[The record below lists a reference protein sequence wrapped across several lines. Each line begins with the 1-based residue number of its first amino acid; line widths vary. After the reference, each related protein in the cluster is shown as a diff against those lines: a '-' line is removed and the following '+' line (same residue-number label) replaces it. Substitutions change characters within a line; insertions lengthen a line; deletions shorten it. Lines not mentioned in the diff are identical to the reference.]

1 MRGLGQIGRRDG
13 LDGALTPNEEPPV
26 VQLDGALTEPGEVR
40 PRRGRG
46 IGRGRR
52 RGRRRRGTGAAAHVL
67 TSPSSS
73 SFPPRSA
80 SRGLPVL
87 PHSGPPLCHQAPLL
101 ASTGFGQPLPSS
113 CAVRFGFEVR
123 VFPRHLLPGRHGSSR
138 SRGSPNDVP
147 NPPVTGPPGLSILD
161 FFGTHV
167 NAARRNGR
175 MEEE

>member
-87 PHSGPPLCHQAPLL
+87 PHSGPPLCHQGTTLGFDWIRSAASVVVRRAVWFRGPGAPP
-101 ASTGFGQPLPSS
+101 APP
-113 CAVRFGFEVR
+113 
-123 VFPRHLLPGRHGSSR
+123 PRPPWFIAIAGKPERR
-138 SRGSPNDVP
+138 S

-161 FFGTHV
+161 FLGDS
-167 NAARRNGR
+167 RERG
-175 MEEE
+175 ED

>member
-87 PHSGPPLCHQAPLL
+87 PHSGPPLCHQGTTLGFDWIRSAASVVVRRAVWFRGPGAPS
-101 ASTGFGQPLPSS
+101 APP
-113 CAVRFGFEVR
+113 
-123 VFPRHLLPGRHGSSR
+123 PRPPSR

-147 NPPVTGPPGLSILD
+147 TLPCDWPPWPLD
-161 FFGTHV
+161 LGFFGGLT
-167 NAARRNGR
+167 
-175 MEEE
+175 

>member
-1 MRGLGQIGRRDG
+1 MRGLGQIGRQDG

-101 ASTGFGQPLPSS
+101 ASTGFGRPLPSS

-123 VFPRHLLPGRHGSSR
+123 APPRHLLPGRHGSSR

-147 NPPVTGPPGLSILD
+147 TLPCDWPPWPLD
-161 FFGTHV
+161 LGFFGGLT
-167 NAARRNGR
+167 
-175 MEEE
+175 